1 MKTVYSIG
9 HSNHN
14 IESFC
19 DLLLQSKIQYL
30 IDVRSVPF
38 SRYYPQFNQE
48 RIIKSLNQL
57 EIEYIFLGFE
67 LGGRIKD
74 ISCYKNGLVPEK
86 KIGYALHLKYEE
98 IIKKDWFNNGI
109 NTLLSLVNKG
119 TCAFMCSEENP
130 EKCHRELIIGR
141 RLREL
146 GIQIIHIR
154 AKVEKK
160 EQMDLF

>member
-57 EIEYIFLGFE
+57 KIEYIFLGFE

-86 KIGYALHLKYEE
+86 K
-98 IIKKDWFNNGI
+98 
-109 NTLLSLVNKG
+109 SV
-119 TCAFMCSEENP
+119 M
-130 EKCHRELIIGR
+130 
-141 RLREL
+141 
-146 GIQIIHIR
+146 
-154 AKVEKK
+154 
-160 EQMDLF
+160 LFT